1 MVESALPVAR
11 PPSRLAGRARRAA
24 ALLLAAALASAAPA
38 AAIAQER
45 LVPRIGTHE
54 TYDRAVFDWDGT
66 IDYDVDVS
74 GRQVTL
80 RFGKPAEIDAGP
92 LARRLGERASGL
104 RAVAGPDGTSLSFT
118 LAPGTQLRH
127 FRSNRGI
134 VLDFVR
140 STDPEP
146 VEPASTRRLAQ
157 EKASRSPPPR
167 ATATPTASAPAAPPA
182 TPAAPVPAA
191 PAAAPVVVAAPP
203 PSAAPP
209 APAPAPNVPPPP
221 PSVDPPMP
229 RPLALAPSSIAPPP
243 EIRAAAPPGAPAQPP
258 GADTPPGAASPTGA
272 ASAPPAAASGT
283 SPPIAAPGA
292 SPPVVASGTSPPAAA
307 SGTSPPPM
315 TAAPGEA
322 IAPAPAAGG
331 RPPPAAATQPPAS
344 GGLTVGP
351 LPARMVGATPL
362 AIDVTPSAVGYRL
375 RLAPRP
381 LPGIAAFVRGSVI
394 WIVLEQR
401 HALDT
406 AQLEA
411 RRREIGAVDAMILE
425 TPVPATA
432 LRIAPPARWDVAVI
446 KDGEA
451 WVVEIGAKPALPQRV
466 VEPAIRANPDG
477 SGGRVVVDMPGLQ
490 SLMRLRDPDGNDE
503 LIVLPT
509 SSPGFAVAS
518 GRPFPDFR
526 FLPAAQ
532 GIVVLPRSDR
542 VQARLNGNL
551 LELSGPQ
558 PIIGSD
564 TTVLDGSAATR
575 RQELLDLRGW
585 QRPRSPFDEVKQS
598 LHRAVA
604 SMPPERRGAER
615 LALAQFLLANGFGLE
630 ALAQMRF
637 LEIEAPRLA
646 GLPSSRVLRAAAAWL
661 AEDIEEAE
669 RNLAHPSLAIS
680 NEAALWSGLVKL
692 RLGEFAAA
700 SELVTRGVEFAERY
714 PAPVG
719 PRVWLAI
726 AEAQL
731 GAGQTD
737 AAVQFLDLAQR
748 QSLTEPQRRQLALMR
763 GRVLARQGDIE
774 GAARTWIPLEA
785 GGPSPTRAEATLARI
800 ETLLAAGRMDRAEA
814 VDALDRLR
822 FAWRGD
828 RTELRTLQLL
838 ARVHGDMGNF
848 RAGLQVLRD
857 AAAQF
862 PDAREAREIAND
874 MDILFARLFLD
885 GEADK
890 LPAVQAIGLF
900 EEFRDRVPMGGRGDA
915 MVRRLVDRLVEV
927 DLLDRAAGLLDH
939 QVRHRAAPAE
949 KAELA
954 ARLALVQLLANRP
967 EAALATLAATRDAPA
982 SVAVRTQR
990 NRIEARALA
999 GSGRVQEGMSRLV
1012 GDDAP
1017 EALRLRVE
1025 LLRQARDWAGVAA
1038 SFARLVGEPPAAGV
1052 PLDEA
1057 RARDVLHFATA
1068 LGLAGDTGGMRA
1080 LRERFG
1086 PAMEAGEYRDLFR
1099 VVIAETSD
1107 RPGEMSLVAQRVNA
1121 VAPFQGFLQS
1131 YRRQVSGRA
1140 GAPPG

>member
-1 MVESALPVAR
+1 MM
-11 PPSRLAGRARRAA
+11 
-24 ALLLAAALASAAPA
+24 ALAPGAIPA
-38 AAIAQER
+38 LAQDR
-45 LVPRIGTHE
+45 LVPRVGAHE
-54 TYDRAVFDWDGT
+54 TYDRAVLDWSGT
-66 IDYDVDVS
+66 VEYDVEVA
-74 GRQVTL
+74 GREIRV
-80 RFGKPAEIDAGP
+80 RFGQAAEIDTAP
-92 LARRLGERASGL
+92 IMRRVGERATAL
-104 RAVAGPDGTSLSFT
+104 RSTVGPDGTTLSFT

-127 FRSNRGI
+127 FRTNRGI

-140 STDPEP
+140 SPDPEP
-146 VEPASTRRLAQ
+146 VDPASTRRLAQ
-157 EKASRSPPPR
+157 ERAARPQASRPPAAAPPVAAAPPA
-167 ATATPTASAPAAPPA
+167 ATAPPA
-182 TPAAPVPAA
+182 TPPRSAA
-191 PAAAPVVVAAPP
+191 PAAAPAAPSPSPAVPAVAAAPQPP
-203 PSAAPP
+203 PAGAAASPP
-209 APAPAPNVPPPP
+209 APAAAVPPPP

-229 RPLALAPSSIAPPP
+229 RPIALAPSSIAAPA
-243 EIRAAAPPGAPAQPP
+243 EIRAAAPAAAPNAAPEPDPSRLAGEPANGAPRAPAPATATEPGGSPPAAAGAAQPGAPAAAPR
-258 GADTPPGAASPTGA
+258 GAPASPSVGSPA
-272 ASAPPAAASGT
+272 APPAEQAAPAAPVRPAPPAAA
-283 SPPIAAPGA
+283 
-292 SPPVVASGTSPPAAA
+292 
-307 SGTSPPPM
+307 
-315 TAAPGEA
+315 
-322 IAPAPAAGG
+322 APA
-331 RPPPAAATQPPAS
+331 T

-351 LPARMVGATPL
+351 LPARMVGVNTVSVD
-362 AIDVTPSAVGYRL
+362 ISPSAVGYRL
-375 RLAPRP
+375 RIGPRP
-381 LPGIAAFVRGSVI
+381 LPGISAFVRGSVI

-401 HALDT
+401 HALDLS
-406 AQLEA
+406 QLEA
-411 RRREIGAVDAMILE
+411 RRREIGQVDAMVLE

-432 LRIAPPARWDVAVI
+432 LRIAPPSRWDVAVL
-446 KDGEA
+446 KDGET
-451 WVVEIGAKPALPQRV
+451 WVVEIGARPALPQRAI
-466 VEPAIRANPDG
+466 EPAIRANPDG
-477 SGGRVVVDMPGLQ
+477 SGGRVVVDMPGMQ
-490 SLMRLRDPDGNDE
+490 SLVRIRDPDGNDE
-503 LIVLPT
+503 LIVVPT
-509 SSPGFAVAS
+509 SSHGFAVAS
-518 GRPFPDFR
+518 SRPFPDFR

-532 GIVVLPRSDR
+532 GVVLLPRSDR

-558 PIIGSD
+558 PIVGAD

-585 QRPRSPFDEVKQS
+585 QRPRIPFDEVKQS

-604 SMPPERRGAER
+604 TMPPERRGPER
-615 LALAQFLLANGFGLE
+615 LALAQFLLANGFALE

-637 LEIEAPRLA
+637 LEVEAPRLS
-646 GLPSSRVLRAAAAWL
+646 GLPSSRALRAAAAWL
-661 AEDIEEAE
+661 ADDIEEAE
-669 RNLAHPSLAIS
+669 RSLAHPSLAIN

-692 RLGEFAAA
+692 RLEEFAAA

-714 PAPVG
+714 PSPVG

-726 AEAQL
+726 AQTQL

-737 AAVQFLDLAQR
+737 SAVQFLDLAQR
-748 QSLTEPQRRQLALMR
+748 QPLTEPQRRHLALMR
-763 GRVLARQGDIE
+763 GMVLARQGDVE
-774 GAARTWIPLEA
+774 GAVRTWMPLET

-800 ETLLAAGRMDRAEA
+800 ETLLAADRMDRAAA

-838 ARVHGDMGNF
+838 ARVHGEMGNF

-874 MDILFARLFLD
+874 MDLLFAKLFLD

-900 EEFRDRVPMGGRGDA
+900 EEFRDRVPMGARGDA
-915 MVRRLVDRLVEV
+915 MVRRLVDRLIEV
-927 DLLDRAAGLLDH
+927 DLLDRAAALLEH

-967 EAALATLAATRDAPA
+967 EAALATLAETRDSPSSA
-982 SVAVRTQR
+982 AVRTQR

-999 GSGRVQEGMSRLV
+999 GAGRVQEGMSRLV
-1012 GDDAP
+1012 GDEAP

-1038 SFARLVGEPPAAGV
+1038 SLSRLVGEPPSTGT
-1052 PLDEA
+1052 PLPEA
-1057 RARDVLHFATA
+1057 RARDVLHYGTA
-1068 LGLAGDTGGMRA
+1068 LGLAGDAAGMRA

-1086 PAMEAGEYRDLFR
+1086 PAMDAGEYRDLFR
-1099 VVIAETSD
+1099 VVTAETSE
-1107 RPGEMSLVAQRVNA
+1107 RPGDMALVAQRINA

-1140 GAPPG
+1140 PAPG